1 MKIFLPILSALSFLL
16 LACSTSTDLSQQ
28 LQKLATSF
36 ANLSDAETGLLDQAA
51 ANTYLE
57 EVAILLKDH
66 PSDTAIALPLY
77 RAAEV
82 ARAMGQAPLAISYY
96 ERIAK
101 DFPAFSRVGE
111 ANFML
116 AFTYDE
122 DLKDMEK
129 AKLAYEHFI
138 NNFPTHDFAD
148 DAQMLLGNLG
158 KTDEEILREL
168 EAKIEAQAAES
179 QENN

>member
-1 MKIFLPILSALSFLL
+1 MKLSFITLTASLLFL
-16 LACSTSTDLSQQ
+16 LACTRGSSLPEQ
-28 LQKLATSF
+28 LQALETAF
-36 ANLSDAETGLLDQAA
+36 ASLSDPDTGLLNQTA

-57 EVAILLKDH
+57 EVAVLLKDH
-66 PSDTAIALPLY
+66 PTDTAIALPLY

-96 ERIAK
+96 EQIAK
-101 DFPAFSRVGE
+101 NFLDFNRVGE

-122 DLKDMEK
+122 DLKDLEK
-129 AKLAYEHFI
+129 AKTAYEYFIEHFP
-138 NNFPTHDFAD
+138 NHDFAD
-148 DAQMLLGNLG
+148 DAQMLLKNLG

-168 EAKIEAQAAES
+168 EALIEAQAAENS
-179 QENN
+179 EDN